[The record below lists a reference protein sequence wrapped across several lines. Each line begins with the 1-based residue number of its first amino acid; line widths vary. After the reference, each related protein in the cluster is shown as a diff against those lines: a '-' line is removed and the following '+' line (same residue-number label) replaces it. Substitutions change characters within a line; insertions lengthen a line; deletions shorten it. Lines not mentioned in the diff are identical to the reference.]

1 MTNDI
6 SETVQ
11 LHHEFMQHVGGSHE
25 AAATLALVHTLR
37 EMRGE
42 QAKPAPAGV
51 LTVAEAADVLGVSAD
66 TIYDLCASGRLRHA
80 RIGGKGRGVIRI
92 RRADLAKIESEST
105 REEDNGLALFRKH
118 CS

>member
-1 MTNDI
+1 M
-6 SETVQ
+6 SEAET
-11 LHHEFMQHVGGSHE
+11 LKLFERFKTAAGGD
-25 AAATLALVHTLR
+25 AAAGAMILLAHSQLSQR
-37 EMRGE
+37 E
-42 QAKPAPAGV
+42 QAKPAPADV
-51 LTVAEAADVLGVSAD
+51 LTVAEAADALGVSAD
-66 TIYDLCASGRLRHA
+66 TIYDLCGSGRLRHA